1 MTEIK
6 QISLTTEY
14 FSMNRKRTFILYN
27 YPLLLY
33 YLKMYFLDGLL
44 LIGISHTE
52 LLMNDNATEAQL
64 EYEKCLLVN
73 SCTGNYVNP
82 NYAPFESNNESP
94 DKIQQPNQV

>member
-1 MTEIK
+1 MTELK
-6 QISLTTEY
+6 QISLTTEH

-27 YPLLLY
+27 YHLLLY

-52 LLMNDNATEAQL
+52 LLMNDNVTEAQL

-73 SCTGNYVNP
+73 SCTGNVNL
-82 NYAPFESNNESP
+82 NYALFESNNESP
-94 DKIQQPNQV
+94 DKIQQSNHV